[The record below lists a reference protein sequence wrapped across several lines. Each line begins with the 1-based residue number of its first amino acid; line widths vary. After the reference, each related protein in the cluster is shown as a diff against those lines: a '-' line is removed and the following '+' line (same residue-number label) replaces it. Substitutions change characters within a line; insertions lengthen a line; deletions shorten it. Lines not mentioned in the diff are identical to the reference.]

1 MIRHVFA
8 ATALLGLV
16 LAAYPSPAAAQ
27 MSGSTAT
34 TQQHKPAK
42 AMGHR
47 GSMSKK
53 MGPGHRMDNI
63 ADKLNACQQ
72 KAQAERKMCMDQAT
86 GS

>member
-1 MIRHVFA
+1 MIRHLFA
-8 ATALLGLV
+8 ATALLGLI
-16 LAAYPSPAAAQ
+16 LAAQPTPAAAQ
-27 MSGSTAT
+27 TSGSTAT
-34 TQQHKPAK
+34 TQHKPAK
-42 AMGHR
+42 AMAHHGA
-47 GSMSKK
+47 MSKK